1 MEATGLPQGRELEIL
16 EQYRGRLP
24 ESVFTVPPA
33 NPVYTDYLSAR
44 ENLRQAVALLKEAG
58 YDFVDGKMT
67 DLKTGRPLSFEIL
80 SNSANGSSFTRVM
93 LPFLK
98 NLEKIGIKATFRNLE
113 VNVFKTGLTILTSTS
128 PSSPSPSAGCLATNR
143 KSSGAAPA
151 PGSAAAST

>member
-1 MEATGLPQGRELEIL
+1 MEATGLPRGRELEIL

-98 NLEKIGIKATFRNLE
+98 NLEKL
-113 VNVFKTGLTILTSTS
+113 
-128 PSSPSPSAGCLATNR
+128 
-143 KSSGAAPA
+143 
-151 PGSAAAST
+151 